1 MNKFDAFEPAT
12 LLSLAIGQNI
22 GIITWPKSIV
32 PILERR
38 IAGAGLDGRI
48 KMIRSVDS
56 ADIPAIS
63 TLTSIVDEMISSGIQ
78 CIIIGRSFFPEGSSA
93 DYDLAAALQ
102 EACQNRIPILDANK
116 IAARWLELNTHM
128 GYFHSRLSYY
138 TPPAK
143 NV

>member
-1 MNKFDAFEPAT
+1 M
-12 LLSLAIGQNI
+12 
-22 GIITWPKSIV
+22 
-32 PILERR
+32 ERR

-56 ADIPAIS
+56 TDIPAIS

-78 CIIIGRSFFPEGSSA
+78 CIIIGRSFIPEGSSA
-93 DYDLAAALQ
+93 DYDLATALQ
-102 EACQNRIPILDANK
+102 DACQNRIPILDANK